1 MTSNREKIKQLLSH
15 FSGTSKVLV
24 IINADPDAIA
34 SAMAVKRIL
43 WRRVSEVVIAY
54 FNRITRPDNL
64 AMIEYTETGMI
75 PLADVDKSLFDKFV
89 VVDSQ
94 PDHNENFSGI
104 EYDAIIDHHPLTF
117 CSTGAFTDIRSEYG
131 ACSTMFTEYLRSLKV
146 KPSAKL
152 ASALMLGI
160 KTDTANFTRQASS
173 RDIRAFQFLYKYA
186 NMNIVTK
193 VERAYMTESDLD
205 FLGNAIRQRIIR
217 DNRAFYHA
225 GFISKPDELVMAAD
239 FFLSIAGVN
248 WSVVSGVV
256 DKKLIV
262 ILRNDGLRKGAGKTA
277 QEAFGKF
284 GSAGGHKTM
293 ARAELDIS
301 FIRKEIKRVNQ
312 KALAEWVVE
321 RITQTAGKKIE

>member
-1 MTSNREKIKQLLSH
+1 MISNRERVKQFLSL
-15 FSGTSKVLV
+15 FSGTCKVLV

-34 SAMAVKRIL
+34 SAMAVKRLL
-43 WRRVSEVVIAY
+43 WRRVNEVVITY

-64 AMIEYTETGMI
+64 AMIEYTEAGMV
-75 PLADVDKSLFDKFV
+75 PLANVDKSAFDKFV

-104 EYDAIIDHHPLTF
+104 DYDAIIDHHPLS
-117 CSTGAFTDIRSEYG
+117 CSDGVFVDIRPEYG
-131 ACSTMFTEYLRSLKV
+131 ACSTMFTEYLRSLNV

-152 ASALMLGI
+152 ASAMMLGI

-173 RDIRAFQFLYKYA
+173 KDIQAFQFLYKYA

-193 VERAYMTESDLD
+193 VERAYMTASDLD
-205 FLGNAIRQRIIR
+205 FLGNAIKNRTIR

-225 GFISKPDELVMAAD
+225 GIISKPDELVVVAD

-248 WSVVSGVV
+248 WSVISGVV

-301 FIRKEIKRVNQ
+301 LIRKEIKRVNQ
-312 KALAEWVVE
+312 KALTQWVLE

>member
-1 MTSNREKIKQLLSH
+1 MTSNRERIKQLLSH

-43 WRRVSEVVIAY
+43 WRRVSEVVITY

-64 AMIEYTETGMI
+64 AMIEYTEAGMV
-75 PLADVDKSLFDKFV
+75 PLADVDKTLFDKFV

-94 PDHNENFSGI
+94 PDHNENFAGI
-104 EYDAIIDHHPLTF
+104 EYDAIIDHHPLS
-117 CSTGAFTDIRSEYG
+117 CSEGAFVDIRPDYG
-131 ACSTMFTEYLRSLKV
+131 ACSTMFTEYLRSLKI
-146 KPSAKL
+146 KPSARL

-160 KTDTANFTRQASS
+160 KTDTADFTRQASS

-186 NMNIVTK
+186 DMNIVTK
-193 VERAYMTESDLD
+193 VERAHMTESDLD
-205 FLGNAIRQRIIR
+205 FLGNAIRHRIIR

-225 GFISKPDELVMAAD
+225 STLDKPDALVVVAD

-262 ILRNDGLRKGAGKTA
+262 ILRNDGLRKGAGRTA

-284 GSAGGHKTM
+284 GAAGGHKTM
-293 ARAELDIS
+293 ARAELDIAL
-301 FIRKEIKRVNQ
+301 IRREIKRVNP
-312 KALAEWVVE
+312 KALTRWVVE
-321 RITQTAGKKIE
+321 QITRTAGKKIE

>member
-1 MTSNREKIKQLLSH
+1 MTSNREKVKQFLSH

-43 WRRVSEVVIAY
+43 WRRVNEVVITY
-54 FNRITRPDNL
+54 FNLITRPDNL
-64 AMIEYTETGMI
+64 AMIEYTEAGII
-75 PLADVDKSLFDKFV
+75 PLSDVDKSLFDKFV

-104 EYDAIIDHHPLTF
+104 EYDAIIDHHPLSCGNGDF
-117 CSTGAFTDIRSEYG
+117 VDIRPDYG
-131 ACSTMFTEYLRSLKV
+131 ACSTMLTEYMRSLNV

-193 VERAYMTESDLD
+193 VERAYMTASDLD
-205 FLGNAIRQRIIR
+205 FLGNAIRNRSIR

-225 GFISKPDELVMAAD
+225 GIISKPDELVVAAD

-277 QEAFGKF
+277 QEAFSKF

-301 FIRKEIKRVNQ
+301 LIRKEIKRVNQ
-312 KALAEWVVE
+312 KALTQWVVE

>member
-1 MTSNREKIKQLLSH
+1 MTSNREKLKQLLSH

-43 WRRVSEVVIAY
+43 WRRVSEVVITY

-64 AMIEYTETGMI
+64 AMIEYTEAGII
-75 PLADVDKSLFDKFV
+75 PMANVDKSLFDKFV

-104 EYDAIIDHHPLTF
+104 EFNAIIDHHPLSCTSAGF
-117 CSTGAFTDIRSEYG
+117 VDIRPDYG

-160 KTDTANFTRQASS
+160 KTDTANFTRHASS
-173 RDIRAFQFLYKYA
+173 RDLRAFQFLYKYA
-186 NMNIVTK
+186 DMNIVTK
-193 VERAYMTESDLD
+193 VERSHMTESELD
-205 FLGNAIRQRIIR
+205 FLGNAIRNRISR

-225 GFISKPDELVMAAD
+225 GIMSKPDALVVAAD

-301 FIRKEIKRVNQ
+301 LIRKEVNRVSQ
-312 KALAEWVVE
+312 KALTQWVVD

>member
-1 MTSNREKIKQLLSH
+1 MTSNREKVKQFLSH
-15 FSGTSKVLV
+15 FSGTAKVLV

-43 WRRVSEVVIAY
+43 WRRVSEVVITY
-54 FNRITRPDNL
+54 FNKITRPDNL
-64 AMIEYTETGMI
+64 AMIEYTEAGI
-75 PLADVDKSLFDKFV
+75 VPLTDVDKALFNKFV

-104 EYDAIIDHHPLTF
+104 EYDAIIDHHPLSCTDGVF
-117 CSTGAFTDIRSEYG
+117 VDIRPDYG
-131 ACSTMFTEYLRSLKV
+131 ACSTMLSEYMRSLNV

-205 FLGNAIRQRIIR
+205 FLGNAIKKRTIR

-225 GFISKPDELVMAAD
+225 GIISKPDELVVAAD

-256 DKKLIV
+256 DKRLIV

-277 QEAFGKF
+277 QEAFSKF

-301 FIRKEIKRVNQ
+301 LIRKEIKRVNQ
-312 KALAEWVVE
+312 KALAQWVVE